1 MLKLKHILASRIYFL
16 NISYNW
22 GHILYSYLIRWLT
35 ELSNKHTVHVILLIN
50 KHTVH
55 VILLINKHTV
65 HVILLINK
73 QQTNALFANQWR
85 PCEQNNRIINLY
97 TTITIICVW
106 SPDSHWTERGRLI
119 TVIIAVHVIVGFFYV
134 VMYALFV
141 LSLPWC
147 ILCKL

>member
-22 GHILYSYLIRWLT
+22 RHILYSYLIRWLT
-35 ELSNKHTVHVILLIN
+35 ELS
-50 KHTVH
+50 
-55 VILLINKHTV
+55 NKHTV

>member
-35 ELSNKHTVHVILLIN
+35 ELS
-50 KHTVH
+50 
-55 VILLINKHTV
+55 NKHTV